1 MTTEIVKID
10 PKQFGLEESKAQKM
24 REGLNPILAE
34 REVLA
39 AQYAEVVTM
48 ELNDATL
55 KLARELRLKIRD
67 NRTKGIEAWHK
78 VNKEF
83 YLRGG
88 QFVDA
93 IKKAEVFENER
104 MESNLMEIEKHF
116 ENLEKKRL
124 DDLHNERLEKVRPYV
139 DDVTGLDFRTM
150 PEDVFEPYLASKIKA
165 HNDRIE
171 AERLEA
177 ERIESERLAE
187 IERQKQLAIEA
198 EKARIE
204 NEKLQAQLKKE
215 REEAEAKQRAIE
227 EQARK
232 EREEAEKK
240 AREEKAKQD
249 AIIAQQQKAAQ
260 EAAEKARIER
270 ESLEAK
276 LKQEAEAKAKAE
288 AELKAKQEAEL
299 KAKADAENM
308 ADKPKFD
315 AMISELEAFK
325 TKYSFNAKKYKDL
338 QKSVNDLI
346 DKIIVYANQKN

>member
-10 PKQFGLEESKAQKM
+10 PKNFGLEESKAQKM

-48 ELNDATL
+48 ELNDTTL

-215 REEAEAKQRAIE
+215 REAKE
-227 EQARK
+227 
-232 EREEAEKK
+232 
-240 AREEKAKQD
+240 
-249 AIIAQQQKAAQ
+249 
-260 EAAEKARIER
+260 
-270 ESLEAK
+270 
-276 LKQEAEAKAKAE
+276 KAE

>member
-34 REVLA
+34 REILA

-124 DDLHNERLEKVRPYV
+124 EDLHNERLEKVRPYV

-187 IERQKQLAIEA
+187 IERQKQLAIEV

-215 REEAEAKQRAIE
+215 R
-227 EQARK
+227 
-232 EREEAEKK
+232 
-240 AREEKAKQD
+240 
-249 AIIAQQQKAAQ
+249 
-260 EAAEKARIER
+260 
-270 ESLEAK
+270 
-276 LKQEAEAKAKAE
+276 EAKAKAE

-325 TKYSFNAKKYKDL
+325 KKYSFNAKKYKDL

>member
-48 ELNDATL
+48 ELNDATV

-187 IERQKQLAIEA
+187 IERQKQLAIEV

-215 REEAEAKQRAIE
+215 R
-227 EQARK
+227 
-232 EREEAEKK
+232 
-240 AREEKAKQD
+240 
-249 AIIAQQQKAAQ
+249 
-260 EAAEKARIER
+260 
-270 ESLEAK
+270 
-276 LKQEAEAKAKAE
+276 EAKAKAE

>member
-34 REVLA
+34 REILA

-187 IERQKQLAIEA
+187 IERQKQLAIEV

-215 REEAEAKQRAIE
+215 RK
-227 EQARK
+227 
-232 EREEAEKK
+232 
-240 AREEKAKQD
+240 
-249 AIIAQQQKAAQ
+249 
-260 EAAEKARIER
+260 
-270 ESLEAK
+270 
-276 LKQEAEAKAKAE
+276 AKAKAE